1 MIMIIITI
9 KYENKI
15 LMNKQP
21 FELSEDEIR
30 LIALYRKR
38 ELTEMNDKDL
48 RILSI
53 NQSMEFI
60 DKFRILIEAEREMKI
75 NSELIYRYL
84 FRVLSLFKERCN
96 YFGLDSRSH
105 VLDIMDKIEG
115 GVPSSSINKKEASLN

>member
-1 MIMIIITI
+1 
-9 KYENKI
+9 
-15 LMNKQP
+15 MNKQP

-75 NSELIYRYL
+75 NSELI
-84 FRVLSLFKERCN
+84 FLSKQ
-96 YFGLDSRSH
+96 
-105 VLDIMDKIEG
+105 K
-115 GVPSSSINKKEASLN
+115 